1 MDTGVIL
8 RDKNANQ
15 YMRDKHGFK
24 SCQMLETEKETQMEY
39 EIDFYFKK
47 GIRLLSFQAED

>member
-1 MDTGVIL
+1 
-8 RDKNANQ
+8 
-15 YMRDKHGFK
+15 MRDKHGFK